1 MRLSAV
7 TLLACLASA
16 AAFLPVVPHHRA
28 LTSRA
33 SFILK
38 AGTSDTVRSIILK
51 NTGDDPKVS
60 EYLSN
65 NSDDKAEFEELGFD
79 SLDMV
84 EFSITLQK
92 EFDLPDMSEEAFAGL
107 KTVDDVV
114 KFIEGIK
121 K

>member
-1 MRLSAV
+1 MRLSTV

-28 LTSRA
+28 PARA
-33 SFILK
+33 SFALR
-38 AGTSDTVRSIILK
+38 ASTSDSVRAIILK

-60 EYLSN
+60 EYLSKTG
-65 NSDDKAEFEELGFD
+65 DDKAEFEELGFD

-84 EFSITLQK
+84 EFSINLQK